1 MAKRAGILLIIA
13 GALVL
18 GLIGFLYFSKS
29 GMTIEKFQDVSD
41 EARAAKAAMSAAL
54 AQVNQDPTLTAPPE
68 AESAQAIPQKIPQI
82 GKAPQAMPLAPQ
94 AIPSAISQA
103 APQAFGQAIGP
114 APQAIGQAI
123 PSAISQ
129 AAPQAFGQAIGQA
142 PSSELIGMCGN
153 LGSPATL
160 KKTNLRAFSQV
171 DCESGIYGAKWIP
184 TAFDGDTGQITR
196 GICVSADNKTN
207 YSSLCSF
214 LNNQAPV
221 PVSSTPLPA
230 ATAAPALPAP
240 AAPVA
245 PVPTQKA
252 CNSLYPPPPPSA
264 QQCGTL
270 YPVTLQQCAS
280 QFSCQ
285 TTLGPIGGSTSVTTN
300 STPAAV

>member
-13 GALVL
+13 GVLVL

-29 GMTIEKFQDVSD
+29 GVMIEKFQDVPAESI
-41 EARAAKAAMSAAL
+41 AAKAAMSAAL
-54 AQVNQDPTLTAPPE
+54 AQVNQDPTLIAPPE
-68 AESAQAIPQKIPQI
+68 AEPAQAIPQRIPQVI
-82 GKAPQAMPLAPQ
+82 GKAPQAIGQMPQ

-103 APQAFGQAIGP
+103 SPQAIGQAIGP
-114 APQAIGQAI
+114 APQAIGQA
-123 PSAISQ
+123 PSA
-129 AAPQAFGQAIGQA
+129 
-142 PSSELIGMCGN
+142 ELIGMCGN

-160 KKTNLRAFSQV
+160 KKTNIRAYSQV

-196 GICVSADNKTN
+196 GMCVSADNKTN

-230 ATAAPALPAP
+230 SKAAPALPAP

-252 CNSLYPPPPPSA
+252 CNSLYPPPLPTA

-285 TTLGPIGGSTSVTTN
+285 TNLAPIGGSTSVTTN

>member
-1 MAKRAGILLIIA
+1 MLIIA
-13 GALVL
+13 GVLVL

-29 GMTIEKFQDVSD
+29 GMTIEKFQDVPAESI
-41 EARAAKAAMSAAL
+41 AAKTAMSAAL
-54 AQVNQDPTLTAPPE
+54 AQVNRDPTLIAPPAAASGTSIE
-68 AESAQAIPQKIPQI
+68 PAQAIPQNIPQVI
-82 GKAPQAMPLAPQ
+82 GKAPQAIGQMPQ

-103 APQAFGQAIGP
+103 APQAIGQAIGP
-114 APQAIGQAI
+114 APQAIGQA
-123 PSAISQ
+123 PSA
-129 AAPQAFGQAIGQA
+129 
-142 PSSELIGMCGN
+142 ELIGMCGN

-160 KKTNLRAFSQV
+160 KNTNIRAYSQV

-196 GICVSADNKTN
+196 GMCVSADNKTN
-207 YSSLCSF
+207 YSSLCRF

-230 ATAAPALPAP
+230 SKAAPALPAP

-252 CNSLYPPPPPSA
+252 CNSLYPPPLPTA

-285 TTLGPIGGSTSVTTN
+285 TNLAPIGGSTSVTTN